1 MILNHLTLIT
11 RTIAIVAII
20 VVAIAGVY
28 LAMSS
33 ATPTQQADNTGTA
46 NKQVKVKLT
55 ETTDEAK
62 VWVPSTIYLKKGE
75 TYELVVL
82 NGDDDDDHSFSV
94 PDLGVELKDVPPAN
108 GQKTILLTAGT
119 EGTFAFTDPSTPE
132 WGSAECTAEDAADDP
147 PCIPPGQIV
156 VQP

>member
-1 MILNHLTLIT
+1 MNT
-11 RTIAIVAII
+11 RTIAIAAII
-20 VVAIAGVY
+20 VVAIAGIY

-46 NKQVKVKLT
+46 SKQVKVKLT

-62 VWVPSTIYLKKGE
+62 VWIPSTIYLKKGE

-82 NGDDDDDHSFSV
+82 NGDDDDEHSFSV
-94 PDLGVELKDVPPAN
+94 PDLGVELKDISAAN
-108 GQKTILLTAGT
+108 GQKTTLLTAGT
-119 EGTFAFTDPSTPE
+119 EGTFTFTDPSTPE
-132 WGSAECTAEDAADDP
+132 WGSAECAVEAAADDP